1 MATIL
6 KFKRYTTATLASL
19 TGEAGELI
27 VDTDKDTITV
37 HDGVTAGGKPL
48 ATESYT
54 DNALDTA
61 LTSYYTSVQT
71 DSAISTALLDYDT
84 STTVD
89 FKVSTAISNLVDNA
103 PGTLDTLNELAA
115 ALADDENYASTI
127 TTALGTKANST
138 DVDTALALKANITDV
153 DTALALKADLSS
165 PALTDIPTA
174 PTATLNTNTTQI
186 ATTEFAMS
194 QIAYMIQTELP
205 AGFIGM
211 WSGSAASIPTG
222 WLLCD
227 GTNSTPDLR
236 DRFIVG
242 AGTTYA
248 PGDVGGSANA
258 TLTTNELPAHTHT
271 GTTATDGSHDHNLA
285 NVDAAISGQNLDAN
299 NYLTDSANVGTSF
312 SYNLAGTNTTPTI
325 GNSSTAGSH
334 THTFTTDSEGVGAA
348 FDIRPPYY
356 ALCFIMK
363 DYPVSI

>member
-6 KFKRYTTATLASL
+6 KFKRYTTAALASL
-19 TGEAGELI
+19 TGEVGELI
-27 VDTDKDTITV
+27 VDTDKDTVTV

-61 LTSYYTSVQT
+61 LASYYTSVET

-103 PGTLDTLNELAA
+103 PGQLDTLNELAA
-115 ALADDENYASTI
+115 ALADDDNYASTI
-127 TTALGTKANST
+127 TTALGTKANT
-138 DVDTALALKANITDV
+138 TDV

-165 PALTDIPTA
+165 PALTDTPTA
-174 PTATLNTNTTQI
+174 PTATLDTNTTQI
-186 ATTEFAMS
+186 ATTEFAMT
-194 QIAYMIQTELP
+194 QIAHMIQTELP
-205 AGFIGM
+205 QGFIGM

-242 AGTTYA
+242 AGTTYL

-334 THTFTTDSEGVGAA
+334 THTFTTDSEGIGAA

-363 DYPVSI
+363 DYPIGI